1 MNLNWTLIGQSITFL
16 VFAWTCYK
24 FIWPLLIGAMDERAT
39 LIGEGI
45 ENAEQARQDLED
57 ASSKIDE
64 IMRDARAD
72 AQVLVD
78 QARTQAATMIED
90 AKKDAENEGERIREA
105 ARADV
110 VQEVNRARESLRA
123 EVAELAL
130 SGAERI
136 LESGIDRT
144 QHAELLDKLASE
156 L

>member
-1 MNLNWTLIGQSITFL
+1 MNLNWTLVGQSITFL

-24 FIWPLLIGAMDERAT
+24 FIWPLLIGAMDERT
-39 LIGEGI
+39 KLISEGI
-45 ENAEQARQDLED
+45 ENAEQARRDLED
-57 ASSKIDE
+57 ASTKVDE
-64 IMRDARAD
+64 IMREARTN
-72 AQVLVD
+72 AQALVE
-78 QARTQAATMIED
+78 QARTQAAGMIEE
-90 AKKDAENEGERIREA
+90 AKKDAEDEGERIRES

-110 VQEVNRARESLRA
+110 VQETNRARESLRT

>member
-1 MNLNWTLIGQSITFL
+1 MNLNWTLVGQSITFL

-24 FIWPLLIGAMDERAT
+24 FIWPLLIGAMDERT
-39 LIGEGI
+39 KLISEGI
-45 ENAEQARQDLED
+45 ENAEQARRDLED
-57 ASSKIDE
+57 ASPKVDE
-64 IMRDARAD
+64 IMREARTD
-72 AQVLVD
+72 AQALVE
-78 QARTQAATMIED
+78 QARTQAAGMIEE
-90 AKKDAENEGERIREA
+90 AKKDAEDEGERIRES

-110 VQEVNRARESLRA
+110 VQETNRARESLRT

>member
-1 MNLNWTLIGQSITFL
+1 MNLNWTLVGQSITFL

-24 FIWPLLIGAMDERAT
+24 FIWPLLIGAMDERT
-39 LIGEGI
+39 KLISEGI
-45 ENAEQARQDLED
+45 ENAEQARRDLED
-57 ASSKIDE
+57 ASTKVDE
-64 IMRDARAD
+64 IMREARTD
-72 AQVLVD
+72 AQALVE
-78 QARTQAATMIED
+78 QARTQAAGMIEE
-90 AKKDAENEGERIREA
+90 AKKDAEDEGERIREA

-110 VQEVNRARESLRA
+110 VQETNRARESLRT

>member
-45 ENAEQARQDLED
+45 ENAEQARRDLED
-57 ASSKIDE
+57 ASSKVDE

-72 AQVLVD
+72 AQALVD
-78 QARTQAATMIED
+78 QARTQAATMIAD
-90 AKKDAENEGERIREA
+90 AKKDAENEGERIRDT

-110 VQEVNRARESLRA
+110 VQEANRARESLRA

-136 LESGIDRT
+136 LESGIDRA

>member
-90 AKKDAENEGERIREA
+90 AKKDAENEGERIRET

-110 VQEVNRARESLRA
+110 VQEANRARESLRA

-136 LESGIDRT
+136 LESGIDRA

>member
-1 MNLNWTLIGQSITFL
+1 MNLNWTLVGQSITFL

-24 FIWPLLIGAMDERAT
+24 FIWPLLIGALDERT
-39 LIGEGI
+39 KLISEGI
-45 ENAEQARQDLED
+45 ENAEQARRDLED
-57 ASSKIDE
+57 ASTKVDE
-64 IMRDARAD
+64 IMREARTN
-72 AQVLVD
+72 AQALVE
-78 QARTQAATMIED
+78 QARTQAAGMIEE
-90 AKKDAENEGERIREA
+90 AKKDAEDEGERIRES

-110 VQEVNRARESLRA
+110 VQETNRARESLRT

>member
-24 FIWPLLIGAMDERAT
+24 FIWPLLIDAMDERT
-39 LIGEGI
+39 KLISEGI
-45 ENAEQARQDLED
+45 EKAEQARRDLED
-57 ASSKIDE
+57 ASSKVDE
-64 IMRDARAD
+64 IMHDARAD
-72 AQVLVD
+72 AQGLVD
-78 QARTQAATMIED
+78 QARTQVASMIED
-90 AKKDAENEGERIREA
+90 AKKDAENEGERIRET

-110 VQEVNRARESLRA
+110 VQEANRARESLRA

>member
-1 MNLNWTLIGQSITFL
+1 MNLNWTLVGQSITFL

-24 FIWPLLIGAMDERAT
+24 FIWPLLIGAMDERT
-39 LIGEGI
+39 KLISEGI
-45 ENAEQARQDLED
+45 ENAEQARRDLED
-57 ASSKIDE
+57 ASTKVDE
-64 IMRDARAD
+64 IMREARTD
-72 AQVLVD
+72 AQALVE
-78 QARTQAATMIED
+78 QARTQAAGMIEE
-90 AKKDAENEGERIREA
+90 AKKDAEDEGDRIRES

-110 VQEVNRARESLRA
+110 VQETNRARESLRT

>member
-24 FIWPLLIGAMDERAT
+24 FIWPLLIGAMDERT
-39 LIGEGI
+39 KLISEGI
-45 ENAEQARQDLED
+45 ENAEQARRDLED
-57 ASSKIDE
+57 ASTKVDE
-64 IMRDARAD
+64 IMREARTD
-72 AQVLVD
+72 AQALVE
-78 QARTQAATMIED
+78 QARTQAAGMIEE
-90 AKKDAENEGERIREA
+90 AKKDAEDEGERIRES

-110 VQEVNRARESLRA
+110 VQETNRARESLRT

>member
-1 MNLNWTLIGQSITFL
+1 MNLNWTLVGQSITFL

-24 FIWPLLIGAMDERAT
+24 FIWPLLIGAMDERT
-39 LIGEGI
+39 KLISEGI
-45 ENAEQARQDLED
+45 ENAEQARRDLED
-57 ASSKIDE
+57 ASTKVDE
-64 IMRDARAD
+64 IMREARTD
-72 AQVLVD
+72 AQALVE
-78 QARTQAATMIED
+78 QARTQAAGMIEA
-90 AKKDAENEGERIREA
+90 AKKDAEDEGARIRES

-110 VQEVNRARESLRA
+110 VQETNRARESLRT

>member
-1 MNLNWTLIGQSITFL
+1 MNLNWTLVGQSITFL

-24 FIWPLLIGAMDERAT
+24 FIWPLLIGAMDERT
-39 LIGEGI
+39 KLISEGI
-45 ENAEQARQDLED
+45 ENAEQARRDLED
-57 ASSKIDE
+57 ASTRVDE
-64 IMRDARAD
+64 IMREARTD
-72 AQVLVD
+72 AQALVD
-78 QARTQAATMIED
+78 QARTQAASMIEE
-90 AKKDAENEGERIREA
+90 AKKDAEDEGERIRES

-110 VQEVNRARESLRA
+110 VQETNRARESLRT

>member
-1 MNLNWTLIGQSITFL
+1 MNLNWTLVGQSITFL

-24 FIWPLLIGAMDERAT
+24 FIWPLLIGAMDERT
-39 LIGEGI
+39 KLISEGI
-45 ENAEQARQDLED
+45 ENAEQARRDLED
-57 ASSKIDE
+57 ASTKVDE
-64 IMRDARAD
+64 IMREARTD
-72 AQVLVD
+72 AQALVE
-78 QARTQAATMIED
+78 QARTQAASMIEE
-90 AKKDAENEGERIREA
+90 AKKDAEDEGERIRES

-110 VQEVNRARESLRA
+110 VQETNRARESLRT

>member
-1 MNLNWTLIGQSITFL
+1 MYKRQAQAL
-16 VFAWTCYK
+16 V
-24 FIWPLLIGAMDERAT
+24 E
-39 LIGEGI
+39 
-45 ENAEQARQDLED
+45 
-57 ASSKIDE
+57 
-64 IMRDARAD
+64 
-72 AQVLVD
+72 
-78 QARTQAATMIED
+78 QARTQAAGMIEE
-90 AKKDAENEGERIREA
+90 AKKDAEDEGDRIRES

-110 VQEVNRARESLRA
+110 VQETNRARESLRT

>member
-1 MNLNWTLIGQSITFL
+1 MNLNWTLVGQSITFL

-24 FIWPLLIGAMDERAT
+24 FIWPLLIGAMDERT
-39 LIGEGI
+39 KLISEGI
-45 ENAEQARQDLED
+45 ENAEQARRDLED
-57 ASSKIDE
+57 ASTKVDE
-64 IMRDARAD
+64 IMREARTD
-72 AQVLVD
+72 AQALVE
-78 QARTQAATMIED
+78 QARTQAAGMIEE
-90 AKKDAENEGERIREA
+90 AKKDAEDEGERIRES

-110 VQEVNRARESLRA
+110 VQETNRARESLRT

-130 SGAERI
+130 SGAERS

>member
-1 MNLNWTLIGQSITFL
+1 MNLNWTLVGQSITFL

-24 FIWPLLIGAMDERAT
+24 FIWPLLIGAMDERT
-39 LIGEGI
+39 KLISEGI
-45 ENAEQARQDLED
+45 ENAEQARRDLED
-57 ASSKIDE
+57 ASTRVDE
-64 IMRDARAD
+64 IMREARTD
-72 AQVLVD
+72 AQALVE
-78 QARTQAATMIED
+78 QARTQAAGMIEE
-90 AKKDAENEGERIREA
+90 AKKDAEDEGDRIRES

-110 VQEVNRARESLRA
+110 VQETNRARESLRT

>member
-1 MNLNWTLIGQSITFL
+1 MNLNWTLVGQSITFL

-24 FIWPLLIGAMDERAT
+24 FIWPLLIGAMDERT
-39 LIGEGI
+39 KLISEGI
-45 ENAEQARQDLED
+45 ENAEQARRDLED
-57 ASSKIDE
+57 ASTKVDE
-64 IMRDARAD
+64 IMREARTD
-72 AQVLVD
+72 AQALVE
-78 QARTQAATMIED
+78 QARTQAAGMIEE
-90 AKKDAENEGERIREA
+90 AKKDAEDEGERIRES

-110 VQEVNRARESLRA
+110 VQETNRARELLRT

>member
-1 MNLNWTLIGQSITFL
+1 MNLNWTLVGQSITFL

-24 FIWPLLIGAMDERAT
+24 FIWPLLIGAMDERAK
-39 LIGEGI
+39 LISEGI
-45 ENAEQARQDLED
+45 ENAEQARRDLED
-57 ASSKIDE
+57 ASTKVDE
-64 IMRDARAD
+64 IMREARTN
-72 AQVLVD
+72 AQALVE
-78 QARTQAATMIED
+78 QARTQAAGMIEE
-90 AKKDAENEGERIREA
+90 AKKDAEDEGERIRES

-110 VQEVNRARESLRA
+110 VQETNRARESLRT

>member
-1 MNLNWTLIGQSITFL
+1 MNLNWTLVGQSITFL
-16 VFAWTCYK
+16 VFAWSCYK
-24 FIWPLLIGAMDERAT
+24 FIWPLLIGAMDERT
-39 LIGEGI
+39 KLISEGI
-45 ENAEQARQDLED
+45 ENAEQARRDLED
-57 ASSKIDE
+57 ASTKVDE
-64 IMRDARAD
+64 IMREARTN
-72 AQVLVD
+72 AQALVE
-78 QARTQAATMIED
+78 QARTQAAGMIEE
-90 AKKDAENEGERIREA
+90 AKKDAEDEGERIRES

-110 VQEVNRARESLRA
+110 VQETNRARESLRT

>member
-1 MNLNWTLIGQSITFL
+1 MNLNWTLVGQSITFL

-24 FIWPLLIGAMDERAT
+24 FIWPLLIGAMDERT
-39 LIGEGI
+39 KLISEGI
-45 ENAEQARQDLED
+45 ENAEQARRDLED
-57 ASSKIDE
+57 ASTKVDE
-64 IMRDARAD
+64 IMREARAD
-72 AQVLVD
+72 AQALVE
-78 QARTQAATMIED
+78 QARTQAAGMIEE
-90 AKKDAENEGERIREA
+90 AKKDAEDEGERIRES

-110 VQEVNRARESLRA
+110 VQETNRARESLRT

>member
-1 MNLNWTLIGQSITFL
+1 MNLNWTLVGQSITFL

-24 FIWPLLIGAMDERAT
+24 FIWPLLIGAMDERT
-39 LIGEGI
+39 KLISEGI
-45 ENAEQARQDLED
+45 ENAEQARRDLED
-57 ASSKIDE
+57 ASTKVDE
-64 IMRDARAD
+64 IMREARTDGQA
-72 AQVLVD
+72 LVD
-78 QARTQAATMIED
+78 QARTQAASMIEE
-90 AKKDAENEGERIREA
+90 AKKDAEDEGERIRES

-110 VQEVNRARESLRA
+110 VQETNRARESLRT

>member
-1 MNLNWTLIGQSITFL
+1 MNLNWTLVGQSITFL

-24 FIWPLLIGAMDERAT
+24 FIWPLLIGAMDERT
-39 LIGEGI
+39 KLISEGI
-45 ENAEQARQDLED
+45 ENAEQARRDLED
-57 ASSKIDE
+57 ASTKVDE
-64 IMRDARAD
+64 IMREARTN
-72 AQVLVD
+72 AQALVE
-78 QARTQAATMIED
+78 QARTQAAGMIEE
-90 AKKDAENEGERIREA
+90 AKKDAEDEGERIRES

-110 VQEVNRARESLRA
+110 VQETNRARESLRT

-144 QHAELLDKLASE
+144 QHAELLDKLAAE

>member
-1 MNLNWTLIGQSITFL
+1 MNLNWTLMGQSITFL

>member
-1 MNLNWTLIGQSITFL
+1 MNLNWTLVGQSITFL

>member
-1 MNLNWTLIGQSITFL
+1 MNLNWTLVGQSITFL

-45 ENAEQARQDLED
+45 ENAEQARRDLED
-57 ASSKIDE
+57 ASSKVDE
-64 IMRDARAD
+64 IDAHA
-72 AQVLVD
+72 LVD
-78 QARTQAATMIED
+78 QARTQAATMIDD
-90 AKKDAENEGERIREA
+90 AKKDAENEGERIRET

-110 VQEVNRARESLRA
+110 VQEANRARESLRA

-136 LESGIDRT
+136 LESGIDRA

>member
-24 FIWPLLIGAMDERAT
+24 FIWPLLIGAMDERTT
-39 LIGEGI
+39 LISEGI
-45 ENAEQARQDLED
+45 ENAEQARRDLED
-57 ASSKIDE
+57 ASSKVDE
-64 IMRDARAD
+64 IMHDARAD
-72 AQVLVD
+72 AQALID
-78 QARTQAATMIED
+78 QARAQAATMIDD
-90 AKKDAENEGERIREA
+90 AKKDAENEGERIRET

-110 VQEVNRARESLRA
+110 AQEANRARESLRA

-136 LESGIDRT
+136 LESGIDRA

>member
-136 LESGIDRT
+136 LESGIERA

>member
-1 MNLNWTLIGQSITFL
+1 MNLNWTLVGQSITFL

-24 FIWPLLIGAMDERAT
+24 FIWPLLIGAMDERT
-39 LIGEGI
+39 KLISEGI
-45 ENAEQARQDLED
+45 ENAEQARRDLED
-57 ASSKIDE
+57 ASTKVYE
-64 IMRDARAD
+64 IMREARTN
-72 AQVLVD
+72 AQALVE
-78 QARTQAATMIED
+78 QARTQAAGMIEE
-90 AKKDAENEGERIREA
+90 AKKDAEDEGERIRES

-110 VQEVNRARESLRA
+110 VQETNRARESLRT

>member
-90 AKKDAENEGERIREA
+90 AKKDAENEGERIRET

-110 VQEVNRARESLRA
+110 VQEANRARESLRA

>member
-1 MNLNWTLIGQSITFL
+1 MNLNWTLVGQSITFL

-24 FIWPLLIGAMDERAT
+24 FIWPLLIGAMDERT
-39 LIGEGI
+39 KLISEGI
-45 ENAEQARQDLED
+45 ENAEQARRDLED
-57 ASSKIDE
+57 ASTKVEE
-64 IMRDARAD
+64 IMREARTD
-72 AQVLVD
+72 AQALVE
-78 QARTQAATMIED
+78 QARTQAGGMIEE
-90 AKKDAENEGERIREA
+90 AKKDAEDEGERIRES

-110 VQEVNRARESLRA
+110 VQETNRARESLRT

>member
-1 MNLNWTLIGQSITFL
+1 MNLNWTLVGQSITFL

-24 FIWPLLIGAMDERAT
+24 FIWPLLIGAMDERT
-39 LIGEGI
+39 KLISEGI
-45 ENAEQARQDLED
+45 ENAEQARRDLED
-57 ASSKIDE
+57 ASTKVDE
-64 IMRDARAD
+64 IMREARTD
-72 AQVLVD
+72 AQALVA
-78 QARTQAATMIED
+78 QARTQAAGMIEE
-90 AKKDAENEGERIREA
+90 AKKDAEDEGERIRES

-110 VQEVNRARESLRA
+110 VQETNRARESLRT

>member
-90 AKKDAENEGERIREA
+90 AKKDAENEGERIRET
-105 ARADV
+105 ARADG
-110 VQEVNRARESLRA
+110 VQEANRARESLRA

>member
-1 MNLNWTLIGQSITFL
+1 MNLNWTLVGQSITFL

-24 FIWPLLIGAMDERAT
+24 FIWPLLIGAMDERT
-39 LIGEGI
+39 KLISEGI

-57 ASSKIDE
+57 ASTKVDE
-64 IMRDARAD
+64 IMREARTD
-72 AQVLVD
+72 AQALVE
-78 QARTQAATMIED
+78 QARTQAAGMIEE
-90 AKKDAENEGERIREA
+90 AKKDAEDEGDRIRES

-110 VQEVNRARESLRA
+110 VQETNRARESLRT

>member
-1 MNLNWTLIGQSITFL
+1 MNLNWTLVGQSITFL

-24 FIWPLLIGAMDERAT
+24 FIWPLLIGAMDERT
-39 LIGEGI
+39 KLISEGI
-45 ENAEQARQDLED
+45 ENAEQARRDLED
-57 ASSKIDE
+57 ASTKVDE
-64 IMRDARAD
+64 IMREARTD
-72 AQVLVD
+72 AQALVE
-78 QARTQAATMIED
+78 QALTQAVGLIED
-90 AKKDAENEGERIREA
+90 AKTDAENEGERIRET

-110 VQEVNRARESLRA
+110 VQEANRPRESLRA

>member
-1 MNLNWTLIGQSITFL
+1 MNLNWTLVGQSITFL

-24 FIWPLLIGAMDERAT
+24 FIWPLLIGAMDERT
-39 LIGEGI
+39 KLISEGI
-45 ENAEQARQDLED
+45 ENAEQARRDLED
-57 ASSKIDE
+57 ASTKVDE
-64 IMRDARAD
+64 IMREARTE
-72 AQVLVD
+72 AQALVD
-78 QARTQAATMIED
+78 QARTQAASMIEE
-90 AKKDAENEGERIREA
+90 AKKDAEDEGERIRES

-110 VQEVNRARESLRA
+110 VQETNRARESLRT

>member
-45 ENAEQARQDLED
+45 ENAEQARRDLED
-57 ASSKIDE
+57 ASSKVDE

-72 AQVLVD
+72 AQALVD
-78 QARTQAATMIED
+78 QARTPAAPMIED

-110 VQEVNRARESLRA
+110 AQEANRARESLRA

-136 LESGIDRT
+136 LESGIDRA